1 MSLMTFWQSKSG
13 GGWIVN
19 YFPKLQN
26 ILELIPDL
34 CSYLLTAHSFK
45 LFWYVLHICL
55 KCNLSGLF
63 SFLLPSYTKEIQR
76 SERKTEL
83 IQDPCAVPRKEAEKE
98 ARLFGELADTTNK
111 LHNDFHWGVQWG

>member
-1 MSLMTFWQSKSG
+1 MTFWQSKSR

-63 SFLLPSYTKEIQR
+63 SPLEPRGPEVRTKNSSSAKGKILEQAQ
-76 SERKTEL
+76 EKELNRKT
-83 IQDPCAVPRKEAEKE
+83 
-98 ARLFGELADTTNK
+98 G
-111 LHNDFHWGVQWG
+111 

>member
-1 MSLMTFWQSKSG
+1 MTFWQSKSR

-45 LFWYVLHICL
+45 LFWYALHICL

-63 SFLLPSYTKEIQR
+63 SLALLNQEVQR
-76 SERKTEL
+76 SEQKTEL
-83 IQDPCAVPRKEAEKE
+83 IR
-98 ARLFGELADTTNK
+98 
-111 LHNDFHWGVQWG
+111 